1 MELKSRIHEGWQAL
15 TVFDIADRKKA
26 RFDDGDW
33 VEAEHIT
40 DKGIRLIQT
49 GNIGV
54 GSYIEKVAKKY
65 IYDNSFDL
73 LKCKPL
79 EIGDL
84 LICRLAEPAG
94 RACILPNISEEKVIT
109 SVDVTIFRPDTER
122 FDRGYLVQYFST
134 SEWFASVLENV
145 GGTTHKRISR
155 SALGNIQIQ
164 IPIDKAEQSAIGTA
178 LGDVDALL
186 TAQDA
191 LIAKQR
197 AIKQGAMQELLT
209 SKRRLPGFGGKWE
222 VKQAAQVGYFR
233 GGTGFPL
240 TAQGKQ
246 SGAYPFFK
254 VSDMN
259 NDGNEN
265 YMVNANN
272 WISEQARKQLGA
284 TAFPA
289 GGIVFAKVGAAVFLE
304 RKKILSMPSC
314 IDNNMAAFILDGK
327 KVDVSFI
334 HYQLLSVKF
343 GELVVTTALPA
354 LNGKVLGEIPLALP
368 PTKEEQTA
376 IAAVLSDIDAQI
388 AALEAKR
395 EKTALIKQGMMQE
408 LLTGRT
414 RLI

>member
-1 MELKSRIHEGWQAL
+1 MELKSRIPEGWQAL
-15 TVFDIADRKKA
+15 TVFDIADRQKA

-65 IYDNSFDL
+65 IYETSFDL

-134 SEWFASVLENV
+134 PEWFESVLENV

-155 SALGNIQIQ
+155 SALGNIQIR
-164 IPIDKAEQSAIGTA
+164 IPIDKTEQSAIGTA

-186 TAQDA
+186 TAQDVQ
-191 LIAKQR
+191 IAKQR

-209 SKRRLPGFGGKWE
+209 SKRRLPGFGGEWE
-222 VKQAAQVGYFR
+222 VKRLADLCSLKSGEAITAARIDEHSTFPCYGGNGLR
-233 GGTGFPL
+233 GFTQSYTHEGDYALIGRQGALCGNVISVTG
-240 TAQGKQ
+240 K
-246 SGAYPFFK
+246 FF
-254 VSDMN
+254 
-259 NDGNEN
+259 
-265 YMVNANN
+265 A
-272 WISEQARKQLGA
+272 SEHA
-284 TAFPA
+284 
-289 GGIVFAKVGAAVFLE
+289 
-304 RKKILSMPSC
+304 
-314 IDNNMAAFILDGK
+314 
-327 KVDVSFI
+327 
-334 HYQLLSVKF
+334 
-343 GELVVTTALPA
+343 LVVTPKTKTDIHWLAYVLTRA
-354 LNGKVLGEIPLALP
+354 NLNQFSESSAQPGLSASKLLLLEFLTP
-368 PTKEEQTA
+368 PSKEEQA
-376 IAAVLSDIDAQI
+376 EIAELLGDMDARI

-395 EKTALIKQGMMQE
+395 EKTARLKQGVMQD

-414 RLI
+414 RLV